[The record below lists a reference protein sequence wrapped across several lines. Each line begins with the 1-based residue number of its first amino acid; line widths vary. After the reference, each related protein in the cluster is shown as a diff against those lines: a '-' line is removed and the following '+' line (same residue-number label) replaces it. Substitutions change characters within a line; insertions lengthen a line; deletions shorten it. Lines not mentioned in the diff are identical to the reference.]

1 MVKSQE
7 MLKKLKIKG
16 STKITFISNQN
27 VLQAKQIQKHLTYL
41 KKSAMKLL

>member
-16 STKITFISNQN
+16 STKITFISTHLPFDKEDEIKANQN
-27 VLQAKQIQKHLTYL
+27 VL
-41 KKSAMKLL
+41 